1 MRIARQYVLLLI
13 AIFIAC
19 VMDGLDG
26 SIVNVALPVIAEAF
40 NTDTGTVSWVGL
52 AYLLMVAGTVLIFG
66 RVAARG
72 FIKGI
77 FITGFVLF
85 IISSLFCGFA
95 PTLEI
100 LIAGRLIQG
109 LGASMLVACAP
120 LICVKYLP
128 TEIMG
133 LAFGVLTAATSVGF
147 AFGPALGGI
156 LTHYLS
162 WNWVF
167 WINVPIGIAAVIYAA
182 RVIPKGVRDHASQKF
197 DIRGALLLFAAMASL
212 TYVLERLPHLG
223 INDPQILI
231 FGIIC
236 VVTFTLFIISSLRRT
251 NPILNI
257 RVFRLPA
264 VTLTII
270 AYLIIQIVFAGL
282 IYLLPFYFTNQFNAD
297 TLLCGI
303 LMLIQPVV
311 SAVLSVFFGKWSDSY
326 GRRIFCTTACVILT
340 AIYGAFA
347 LLRPEAGL
355 VPFILLLAGEGVCFA
370 MANGPASSK
379 IVDLMPKGEKE
390 SGSSLMMA
398 CVFLGAV
405 VGTALFASV
414 FTYLTMNDG
423 VILSFAELPQDIF
436 AAGFTGSM
444 IFGTLLSVVSVI
456 LCAVVKDKRQE

>member
-1 MRIARQYVLLLI
+1 MRIERQYVLLLI
-13 AIFIAC
+13 AVFITC

-26 SIVNVALPVIAEAF
+26 SIVNVALPKIAEAF
-40 NTDTGTVSWVGL
+40 NTDAGTVSWVGL

-72 FIKGI
+72 YIKRI
-77 FITGFVLF
+77 FVSGFVLF

-95 PTLEI
+95 PNLLI

-109 LGASMLVACAP
+109 LGASMLLACAP
-120 LICVKYLP
+120 LICVKYIP

-133 LAFGVLTAATSVGF
+133 LAFGVMTAATSVGF

-167 WINVPIGIAAVIYAA
+167 WINVPIGIIAVIYAA
-182 RVIPKGVRDHASQKF
+182 KVIPKGTHDPSAQKF
-197 DIRGALLLFAAMASL
+197 DVRGALLLFAAMASL

-223 INDPQILI
+223 AANPQI
-231 FGIIC
+231 IIISILC
-236 VVTFTLFIISSLRRT
+236 AAAFTLFIISSLRRT

-257 RVFRLPA
+257 RVFRIPA

-270 AYLIIQIVFAGL
+270 AYLIIQVVFGGL
-282 IYLLPFYFTNQFNAD
+282 LYLLPFYFTNQFNAD
-297 TLLCGI
+297 MLLCGI

-326 GRRIFCTTACVILT
+326 GRRIFCTAACAGLT
-340 AIYGAFA
+340 LIYGVFAFI
-347 LLRPEAGL
+347 RPEAGL
-355 VPFILLLAGEGVCFA
+355 LPFVLLLVGEGICFA
-370 MANGPASSK
+370 MANGPASGK
-379 IVDLMPKGEKE
+379 IVDLMPEGEKE

-405 VGTALFASV
+405 VGTALFASA
-414 FTYLTMNDG
+414 FTFLTMKGG
-423 VILSFAELPQDIF
+423 VILSFAELPQDVF

-444 IFGTLLSVVSVI
+444 IGGCVLSLVSVI
-456 LCAVVKDKRQE
+456 FCAVVKDKRDE